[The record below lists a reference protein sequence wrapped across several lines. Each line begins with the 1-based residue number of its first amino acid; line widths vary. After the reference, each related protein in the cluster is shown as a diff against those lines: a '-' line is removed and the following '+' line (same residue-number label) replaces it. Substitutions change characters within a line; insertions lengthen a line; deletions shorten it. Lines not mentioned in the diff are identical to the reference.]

1 MEGRSISAT
10 LRKYYVKLFVDPPG
24 VRDGMVT
31 SILDGYRYRT
41 LRRPQRKGIK
51 NKKSLPSRGKL
62 KLKEVIFFIFH
73 RFAPSFK
80 SRVTIFP
87 IRQFFQYVFFSFNSL
102 IDISTLSN
110 ICLPSSIR
118 PVIL

>member
-1 MEGRSISAT
+1 MRADYLQEILRGTRQLTKMEGRSISAT

-62 KLKEVIFFIFH
+62 KLKEVIFFFIFCS
-73 RFAPSFK
+73 FA
-80 SRVTIFP
+80 
-87 IRQFFQYVFFSFNSL
+87 QL
-102 IDISTLSN
+102 LLHSTVN
-110 ICLPSSIR
+110 
-118 PVIL
+118 

>member
-41 LRRPQRKGIK
+41 LRRPQRKGGIK

-62 KLKEVIFFIFH
+62 KLKEVIISLFFIGL
-73 RFAPSFK
+73 PL
-80 SRVTIFP
+80 FP
-87 IRQFFQYVFFSFNSL
+87 TVELGFLL
-102 IDISTLSN
+102 IDVFIHIVYL
-110 ICLPSSIR
+110 L
-118 PVIL
+118 VYFY

>member
-62 KLKEVIFFIFH
+62 KLKEVIIFIFFW
-73 RFAPSFK
+73 FAPSFN
-80 SRVTIFP
+80 SRVRIFP
-87 IRQFFQYVFFSFNSL
+87 IRQIPQFEFFFFSFF
-102 IDISTLSN
+102 ID
-110 ICLPSSIR
+110 
-118 PVIL
+118 